1 MLWGPENLKAGKALS
16 LIRVLCSSK
25 SRTSLQEGN
34 LLLDAFSYVTDIVWR
49 WMPDAPVTAEVSGSV
64 WEPAGAWGSLL
75 LSRMNESGA
84 GKYSDSD
91 QHSALQT

>member
-1 MLWGPENLKAGKALS
+1 M
-16 LIRVLCSSK
+16 
-25 SRTSLQEGN
+25 
-34 LLLDAFSYVTDIVWR
+34 LDAFSHVTKIVWQ
-49 WMPDAPVTAEVSGSV
+49 WMPGAPVTTGVSGNV